1 MSFNTYKVDTKRI
14 EYADLP
20 NVTYKDE
27 TELPFV
33 SDDKESGSQRN
44 ELNAEDEKTDQPI
57 TVLDLKPEDNE
68 IDLQN
73 SISMINDMLSY
84 YEPISPPNTSC
95 MRLARN
101 SYFS

>member
-1 MSFNTYKVDTKRI
+1 MSFNTHKVDTKRI

-33 SDDKESGSQRN
+33 SDDKESGSQRK
-44 ELNAEDEKTDQPI
+44 ELNAEDGRTDQPN
-57 TVLDLKPEDNE
+57 TVLKPEDNE

-84 YEPISPPNTSC
+84 YEPIFPPNTSC

>member
-1 MSFNTYKVDTKRI
+1 MSFNTHKVDTKRI

-20 NVTYKDE
+20 NVAYKDE

-33 SDDKESGSQRN
+33 SDEKESGSQRK
-44 ELNAEDEKTDQPI
+44 ELNAEDEITDQPN

>member
-1 MSFNTYKVDTKRI
+1 MSFNTHKVDTKRI

-20 NVTYKDE
+20 NVAYKDE
-27 TELPFV
+27 TQLLFV
-33 SDDKESGSQRN
+33 SDEKESGS
-44 ELNAEDEKTDQPI
+44 ELNAEDERTDQPN

-73 SISMINDMLSY
+73 SISLINDMLSY

>member
-1 MSFNTYKVDTKRI
+1 MSFNTHKVDTKRI

-33 SDDKESGSQRN
+33 SDDKESGSQRK
-44 ELNAEDEKTDQPI
+44 ELNAEDEK